1 MDECDFENGVEGCFW
16 ENLKLRSYSCY
27 ALCKQVRSAI
37 AVAVQM
43 QDLARP
49 FMGKLPMVGALLVFA

>member
-1 MDECDFENGVEGCFW
+1 MVFGGCEWKKRFSVDECDFENGVEGCFW

-43 QDLARP
+43 QD
-49 FMGKLPMVGALLVFA
+49 